1 MRAIDAG
8 TQIFHEGEDAD
19 GAYLVVEGRVEVRR
33 RTPRGGV
40 DIAVLTDGDVLGEM
54 ALLSDGKRSADA
66 VAIAPTRLLLITR
79 DEFDERVTAMD
90 PVMRQIARILV
101 RRLRE
106 ANDRLAKLDAAHPI
120 PPEKG

>member
-1 MRAIDAG
+1 M
-8 TQIFHEGEDAD
+8 
-19 GAYLVVEGRVEVRR
+19 
-33 RTPRGGV
+33 